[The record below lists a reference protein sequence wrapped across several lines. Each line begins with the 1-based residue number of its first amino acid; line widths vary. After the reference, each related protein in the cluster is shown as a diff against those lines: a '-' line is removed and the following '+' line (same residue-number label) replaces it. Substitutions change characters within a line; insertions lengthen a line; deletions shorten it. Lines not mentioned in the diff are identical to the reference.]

1 MEIITAEQ
9 ARMISEDANIAKYK
23 EELEE
28 IFKLIESKAR
38 EGDNSVSLL
47 ELKYT
52 KAIYNNKRL
61 FQEGGYRL
69 THYVSTADTPPS
81 YLISW

>member
-38 EGDNSVSLL
+38 EGDNSVAILGL
-47 ELKYT
+47 QYT

-61 FQEGGYRL
+61 FQGYRL
-69 THYVSTADTPPS
+69 TYYGSAADTPPS

>member
-38 EGDNSVSLL
+38 EGDNSVLL
-47 ELKYT
+47 SGQKYS

-69 THYVSTADTPPS
+69 NYYGSTADIPPC